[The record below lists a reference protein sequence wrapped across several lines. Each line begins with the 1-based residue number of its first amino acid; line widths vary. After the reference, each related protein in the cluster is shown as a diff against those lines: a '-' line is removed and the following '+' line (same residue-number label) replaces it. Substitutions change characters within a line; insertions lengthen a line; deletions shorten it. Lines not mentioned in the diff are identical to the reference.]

1 MKKLLAVL
9 IAVSLLLSA
18 CAIKPQTEVEQ
29 PQEKTD
35 TSENKEDAKVQKQD
49 EEVEPVEKVEEEIP
63 LPESELILWHS
74 FSDDLQTELERLV
87 EVYNNSD
94 RGIKVKTVKQEAS
107 NLKAA
112 TDAAHKGE
120 VDLLIAFPF
129 EITKENTESFINL
142 DEYINHEKIGLPDF
156 DKILSGN
163 LSKEGMELGGRY
175 MIPIVKT
182 GELIY
187 YNKTIFDSMG
197 IQSPTTWDELA
208 QVSERILN
216 EKGIAGFAAESSSE
230 LADLIISQYGDD
242 VYRKDDFSLIQPKI
256 IEAMIKLQ
264 NSYNLGSFKAPAEE
278 GSLIG
283 AFESGQ
289 LAMYMTSSY
298 YSLFLNPEEM
308 EFEVGYT
315 PLPQNPEKP
324 FQPLI
329 GPSIG
334 ILKSDESRQRA
345 AFDFIKYFISEQSNI
360 EFVKKYHG
368 ISPFNYGGNTAYSEY
383 LNANPSMKVLSGTM
397 KDAGS
402 IPAVK
407 GIIEA
412 RSHLKDIVNRIAAGE
427 AVEDVLNSVGM
438 EINGILKK

>member
-9 IAVSLLLSA
+9 IAASLLLTA
-18 CAIKPQTEVEQ
+18 CSIKPQTEVEKT
-29 PQEKTD
+29 QEK
-35 TSENKEDAKVQKQD
+35 SEIAETGEDAKVQN
-49 EEVEPVEKVEEEIP
+49 EEEKIESKEEVEEEIP
-63 LPESELILWHS
+63 LPNSELILWHS
-74 FSDDLQTELERLV
+74 FSDDLQTELERIV

-94 RGIKVKTVKQEAS
+94 RGIKVKTVKQEAA

-112 TDAAHKGE
+112 TDAAHTGE

-129 EITKENTESFINL
+129 EITKDDVGAFIDLNN
-142 DEYINHEKIGLPDF
+142 YINNEKIGITGF
-156 DKILSGN
+156 DKLLSGN
-163 LSKEGMELGGRY
+163 LAKEGLDMGGRY

-182 GELIY
+182 GELVY
-187 YNKTIFDSMG
+187 YNKTILDSMG
-197 IQSPTTWDELA
+197 IQIPTNWEELA
-208 QVSERILN
+208 QASERILN
-216 EKGIAGFAAESSSE
+216 EKGINGFAAESSSE

-242 VYRKDDFSLIQPKI
+242 VYKRDDFSLIQPKI
-256 IEAMIKLQ
+256 IEALIKLQ
-264 NSYNLGSFKAPAEE
+264 NSYNLGSYKTPSEE

-308 EFEVGYT
+308 DFEIGYC

-324 FQPLI
+324 YQPLI

-334 ILKSDESRQRA
+334 ILKTDESRQRA
-345 AFDFIKYFISEQSNI
+345 SFDFIKYFISEEANI

-368 ISPFNYGGNTAYSEY
+368 ITPFNYGGNSAYADY
-383 LNANPSMKVLSGTM
+383 LNSNPAMKVLAGTV

-402 IPAVK
+402 VPSVK

-412 RSHLKDIVNRIAAGE
+412 RTHLKDIVNRIAAGE

-438 EINGILKK
+438 EINEIFKK

>member
-1 MKKLLAVL
+1 MKKLLAIL
-9 IAVSLLLSA
+9 IAASLLLTA
-18 CAIKPQTEVEQ
+18 CAIKPQTDGEQ
-29 PQEKTD
+29 PQEKSD
-35 TSENKEDAKVQKQD
+35 VADSKEDAKV
-49 EEVEPVEKVEEEIP
+49 EEEEKSEPKEEVEEEIP
-63 LPESELILWHS
+63 LPDSELILWHS
-74 FSDDLQTELERLV
+74 FSDDLQTELERLI

-94 RGIKVKTVKQEAS
+94 RGIKVKAVKQEAA

-112 TDAAHKGE
+112 TDAAHTGE

-129 EITKENTESFINL
+129 EITKDDAGSFIDLNN
-142 DEYINHEKIGLPDF
+142 YINNEKFGIVGF
-156 DKILSGN
+156 DKVLSG
-163 LSKEGMELGGRY
+163 KPAQEGNEMGGRY

-182 GELIY
+182 GELVY
-187 YNKTIFDSMG
+187 YNKTILDSMG
-197 IQSPTTWDELA
+197 IEPPKTWDEMA

-216 EKGIAGFAAESSSE
+216 EKGINGFAAESGSE
-230 LADLIISQYGDD
+230 LADLLISQYGDD

-264 NSYNLGSFKAPAEE
+264 NSYNLGSYKAPSEE

-298 YSLFLNPEEM
+298 YSLFLNSEEID
-308 EFEVGYT
+308 FEVGYS

-324 FQPLI
+324 YQPLI

-334 ILKSDESRQRA
+334 ILKTDESRQRA
-345 AFDFIKYFISEQSNI
+345 AFDFIKYFISEETNI

-368 ISPFNYGGNTAYSEY
+368 ISPFNYTTNAAYTEY
-383 LNANPSMKVLSGTM
+383 LNANPAMKVLSGTI

-438 EINGILKK
+438 EINELFKK